1 MFKSNKKNVLEF
13 KRKNNTPL
21 LTSNSK
27 GEENKIRIEK
37 IKQRIVLK
45 KNKDI
50 NGMEITH
57 SIIKKKIKSL
67 FNVNYNKSAKSCNP
81 CMEACKKV
89 DKKINGRELSDVS
102 NNEMKELVKV
112 FSS

>member
-13 KRKNNTPL
+13 KHKNNTPL
-21 LTSNSK
+21 LSSNSK

-57 SIIKKKIKSL
+57 SIIKKKLKVYLMLTIINLQNRAIPAWMCVKKLAIK
-67 FNVNYNKSAKSCNP
+67 
-81 CMEACKKV
+81 
-89 DKKINGRELSDVS
+89 
-102 NNEMKELVKV
+102 
-112 FSS
+112 

>member
-37 IKQRIVLK
+37 IKQRIILRR
-45 KNKDI
+45 NKDI
-50 NGMEITH
+50 NGMEIIH
-57 SIIKKKIKSL
+57 GIIKKK
-67 FNVNYNKSAKSCNP
+67 N
-81 CMEACKKV
+81 
-89 DKKINGRELSDVS
+89 
-102 NNEMKELVKV
+102 
-112 FSS
+112 

>member
-1 MFKSNKKNVLEF
+1 MFKSNKTNVLEF

-27 GEENKIRIEK
+27 GEKNRIRIEK
-37 IKQRIVLK
+37 IKQRIVLR

-57 SIIKKKIKSL
+57 GIIRKK
-67 FNVNYNKSAKSCNP
+67 N
-81 CMEACKKV
+81 
-89 DKKINGRELSDVS
+89 
-102 NNEMKELVKV
+102 
-112 FSS
+112 